1 MSAKGLASSREVRAI
16 GDDVPVR
23 VLLVDDSSVSRAL
36 MTRWIEECGA
46 GRVVATASNGR
57 AAVEALA
64 RHRVDVVVLDIEM
77 PEVDGLTA
85 LPRLLAAQP
94 GVQVLMASTL
104 SQSGAAVT
112 LQALRLGAA
121 DAIGKP
127 RAGWVIG
134 SGTDFRSELA
144 AKVRTLGAV
153 ARRRPGQPAPEEP
166 APPPGTPEPT
176 VERAPPSAQRPGAI
190 VIGASTGGPNALF
203 RLMELLPATIDV
215 PLFVTQHMPPTFT
228 AILAEHLARHAGR
241 PAFEGEDGM
250 LAVAG
255 QVYIAP
261 GGRHMSLAGKPGRVR
276 LVVSDEAPENFC
288 RPSVNPLMRSAAR
301 IYGAGALGIMLTGM
315 GSDGLDGACELVRA
329 GGTLIAQDRT
339 TSVVWGMPGAV
350 VRAGLAAEVLPL
362 DDIAT
367 AVARQLGR
375 PR

>member
-1 MSAKGLASSREVRAI
+1 MSATGLARPHDCRA
-16 GDDVPVR
+16 DDGGSPPR

-36 MTRWIEECGA
+36 MTRWIEESGA
-46 GRVVATASNGR
+46 GRILATASNGR
-57 AAVEALA
+57 AAVEALGSQ
-64 RHRVDVVVLDIEM
+64 RIDVVVLDIEM

-104 SQSGAAVT
+104 SQSGAAAT
-112 LQALRLGAA
+112 MQALRLGAA

-134 SGTDFRSELA
+134 SGSDFRSELTT
-144 AKVRTLGAV
+144 KVRMLGAV
-153 ARRRPGQPAPEEP
+153 ARRRPDQPAPEEP
-166 APPPGTPEPT
+166 PPPPGTPEPT
-176 VERAPPSAQRPGAI
+176 VKRALPSAQRPRCI

-203 RLMELLPATIDV
+203 RLMELLPGTIDV

-228 AILAEHLARHAGR
+228 SILAEHLARHAGR

-250 LAVAG
+250 QAVAG

-288 RPSVNPLMRSAAR
+288 RPSVNPLMRSAAG

-315 GSDGLDGACELVRA
+315 GSDGLDGARELVRA
-329 GGTLIAQDRT
+329 GGTMIAQDQT
-339 TSVVWGMPGAV
+339 SSVVWGMPGAV
-350 VRAGLAAEVLPL
+350 VRAGLAADVLPL
-362 DDIAT
+362 DGIAD
-367 AVARQLGR
+367 AIVDQLR
-375 PR
+375 LPR

>member
-1 MSAKGLASSREVRAI
+1 MTATGRAHAARRRAAPA
-16 GDDVPVR
+16 DAPVR

-36 MTRWIEECGA
+36 MTRWIEESGA
-46 GRVVATASNGR
+46 GRVVAAASNGR
-57 AAVEALA
+57 AAVEALVA
-64 RHRVDVVVLDIEM
+64 LSVDVVVLDIEM

-104 SQSGAAVT
+104 SQSGAAIT

-127 RAGWVIG
+127 RAGWVVG

-153 ARRRPGQPAPEEP
+153 ARRQPGQPAPEEP
-166 APPPGTPEPT
+166 PLPPGTPEPT
-176 VERAPPSAQRPGAI
+176 AERARPSAQRPRAI

-228 AILAEHLARHAGR
+228 SILAEHLARHAHR
-241 PAFEGEDGM
+241 PANEAEDGLPA
-250 LAVAG
+250 LAG
-255 QVYIAP
+255 HVYIAP
-261 GGRHMSLAGKPGRVR
+261 GGRHMSLAGTPDRVR

-301 IYGAGALGIMLTGM
+301 VYGAGALGIMLTGM
-315 GSDGLDGACELVRA
+315 GSDGLDGARELVQA

-350 VRAGLAAEVLPL
+350 VRAGLAADVLPL
-362 DDIAT
+362 DEIAT
-367 AVARQLGR
+367 AVARELGR
-375 PR
+375 AR

>member
-1 MSAKGLASSREVRAI
+1 MSAGALGSARDAPAS
-16 GDDVPVR
+16 GPVR

-36 MTRWIEECGA
+36 MARWIEDGGA

-64 RHRVDVVVLDIEM
+64 QHRVDVVVLDIEM

-112 LQALRLGAA
+112 VQALRLGAA

-127 RAGWVIG
+127 RAGWVNG
-134 SGTDFRSELA
+134 SATDFRSELA

-166 APPPGTPEPT
+166 PPPAGTPEPT
-176 VERAPPSAQRPGAI
+176 AERALASGQRPKAI
-190 VIGASTGGPNALF
+190 MIGASTGGPNALF
-203 RLMELLPATIDV
+203 RLMELLPARLDV
-215 PLFVTQHMPPTFT
+215 PVFVTQHMPPTFT
-228 AILAEHLARHAGR
+228 SILAEHLARHAGR
-241 PAFEGEDGM
+241 PAVEAEDGM
-250 LAVAG
+250 PGVPG

-288 RPSVNPLMRSAAR
+288 RPSVNPLLRSAAR

-315 GSDGLDGACELVRA
+315 GSDGLEGAGELVRA

-362 DDIAT
+362 DDIAA
-367 AVARQLGR
+367 AVSRQLGR

>member
-1 MSAKGLASSREVRAI
+1 VAAI
-16 GDDVPVR
+16 GSQMPVR
-23 VLLVDDSSVSRAL
+23 VMLVDDSSVSRAL
-36 MTRWIEECGA
+36 MARWIEDGGA

-57 AAVEALA
+57 AAVEALV
-64 RHRVDVVVLDIEM
+64 RQHIDVVVLDIEM
-77 PEVDGLTA
+77 PEVDGITA

-94 GVQVLMASTL
+94 GVQVLMASSL
-104 SQSGAAVT
+104 SQSGAAIT
-112 LQALRLGAA
+112 MQALRLGAA

-134 SGTDFRSELA
+134 SGGDFRSELA

-166 APPPGTPEPT
+166 VPPPGTPEPT
-176 VERAPPSAQRPGAI
+176 AARAAPSAQRPGAI

-203 RLMELLPATIDV
+203 RLMELLPATINV

-228 AILAEHLARHAGR
+228 SILAEHLARHAGR

-250 LAVAG
+250 PAVAG
-255 QVYIAP
+255 QIYIAP
-261 GGRHMSLAGKPGRVR
+261 GGRHMSLAGEPGRVR
-276 LVVSDEAPENFC
+276 LVVSDEDPENFC

-315 GSDGLDGACELVRA
+315 GSDGLDGARDLVRA

-350 VRAGLAAEVLPL
+350 VRAGLAAEVLAL
-362 DDIAT
+362 DDIAA
-367 AVARQLGR
+367 AVARALVR

>member
-1 MSAKGLASSREVRAI
+1 MSATGLARSQRFRDP
-16 GDDVPVR
+16 GDGPAR
-23 VLLVDDSSVSRAL
+23 VMLVDDSSVSRAL
-36 MTRWIEECGA
+36 MTRWIEEGGA
-46 GRVVATASNGR
+46 GQVVATASNGR

-64 RHRVDVVVLDIEM
+64 SHRVDVVVLDIEM

-94 GVQVLMASTL
+94 GVQVLMASSL

-112 LQALRLGAA
+112 VRALRLGAA

-127 RAGWVIG
+127 RAGWAIG
-134 SGTDFRSELA
+134 SGADFRSELA

-153 ARRRPGQPAPEEP
+153 ARRLPGQPAPEEP
-166 APPPGTPEPT
+166 VPPPGTPEPT
-176 VERAPPSAQRPGAI
+176 AARAAPSAQRPRAI
-190 VIGASTGGPNALF
+190 VLGASTGGPNALF
-203 RLMELLPATIDV
+203 RLMELLPATVDV
-215 PLFVTQHMPPTFT
+215 PLFITQHMPPTFT

-241 PAFEGEDGM
+241 PAVEATDGM
-250 LAVAG
+250 PAVAG

-261 GGRHMSLAGKPGRVR
+261 GGRHMSLGGRPDRVR
-276 LVVSDEAPENFC
+276 LVVSDEEPENFC
-288 RPSVNPLMRSAAR
+288 RPSVNPLMRSAAS

-315 GSDGLDGACELVRA
+315 GSDGLDGARELVRA
-329 GGTLIAQDRT
+329 GGTLLAQDRT

-362 DDIAT
+362 DDIA
-367 AVARQLGR
+367 ASVARQLGR